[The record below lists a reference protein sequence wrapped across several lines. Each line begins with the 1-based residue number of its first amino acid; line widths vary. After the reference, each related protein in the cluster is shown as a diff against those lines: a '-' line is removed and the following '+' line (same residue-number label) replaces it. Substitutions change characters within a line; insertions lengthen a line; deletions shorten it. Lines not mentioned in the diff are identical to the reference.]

1 MEITDLCDL
10 LGRRAW
16 CFKIEGALGRE
27 IKFSIPVVSA
37 AQTEAI
43 ITTVENLFLST

>member
-1 MEITDLCDL
+1 MEITDLYVS

-16 CFKIEGALGRE
+16 CFTEGTLGRG